1 MLIEEYIIEQKAVKT
16 YGKMSQLIVAIEELS
31 ELIKELTKCLRCED
45 NVDHIS
51 EEMADV
57 YIMLDQLRIM
67 FNNDYSIAAWKLKKL
82 RRLNE
87 RIRQLHNSGSDK

>member
-1 MLIEEYIIEQKAVKT
+1 MLIEEFVIEHKAVKT
-16 YGKMSQLIVAIEELS
+16 YGKMSQPIVAIEELS

-67 FNNDYSIAAWKLKKL
+67 FNNDGAIAKWKLKKL
-82 RRLNE
+82 HRLSE
-87 RIRQLHNSGSDK
+87 RMQQLHNSGSDK